1 MRIAEY
7 GIRAGNVI
15 PLSALRNPHLIFWF
29 TSARFRIIER
39 KMTYD
44 VAIIGG
50 GPAGSVAGAALSRNG
65 RRVVILEKEKFPRFR
80 VGESLLPASS
90 DTFERIG
97 VKEKLDRA
105 GFLIKHGGE
114 ISSACGTARGVYFFR
129 NALNLR
135 WKTSYQVDRSKF
147 DQVLLNHAQDC
158 GCDVRYEVSVDR
170 CTFERETATL
180 SCNQDTQIFHAK
192 YVIDC
197 SGRNALLANRLRL
210 KEPYPHLR
218 KFSVFAYFQGP
229 PLPPDPDASLTRM
242 IRADDCWYWV
252 IPMAEGKWSVGVVMD
267 HDHFRSLQLSPEQ
280 AFEECIRKQPQV
292 YDRLRE
298 AKRFTPVRATADFSY
313 RTKKMFGDR
322 WLVAGD
328 AAGFI
333 DPVFSSGV
341 HIAVY
346 SGEQAAVAVQ
356 TALQRPR
363 VRSLAFRR
371 YQRLVKERLATY
383 LKLSSG
389 WYTQEF
395 IEIFLQPRGR
405 IKLTPAISTVLGGN
419 PARRL
424 GIKLRLQ
431 LFYLLVYLQGRTG
444 KLVNKLSLRPD
455 QGESE
460 TPAEAPIEPTS
471 AVGQSTS

>member
-1 MRIAEY
+1 MI
-7 GIRAGNVI
+7 
-15 PLSALRNPHLIFWF
+15 
-29 TSARFRIIER
+29 
-39 KMTYD
+39 YD

-50 GPAGSVAGAALSRNG
+50 GPAGSVAGAALTRNG

-105 GFLIKHGGE
+105 GFLVKHGGE
-114 ISSACGTARGVYFFR
+114 ISSACGMARGVYLFR

-147 DQVLLNHAQDC
+147 DQVLLDHARHC
-158 GCDVRYEVSVDR
+158 GCDVRYQVSVDS
-170 CTFERETATL
+170 CAFESDAAIL
-180 SCNQDTQIFHAK
+180 SCNQDTQTFRAK
-192 YVIDC
+192 YLIDC
-197 SGRNALLANRLRL
+197 SGRNAVLANRLKL

-229 PLPPDPDASLTRM
+229 PLPPDPDTSLTRM

-267 HDHFRSLQLSPEQ
+267 HEYFRSLQLSPEQ
-280 AFEECIRKQPQV
+280 VFDECIGKQPQV
-292 YDRLRE
+292 CDRIRE

-346 SGEQAAVAVQ
+346 SGEQAAIAVQ
-356 TALQRPR
+356 KALQRPH
-363 VRSLAFRR
+363 VRNHVFRR
-371 YQRLVKERLATY
+371 YQHLVQERLATY

-405 IKLTPAISTVLGGN
+405 IKLAPAVSTVLGGN

-444 KLVNKLSLRPD
+444 KLVDKLSLRPG
-455 QGESE
+455 QGESG
-460 TPAEAPIEPTS
+460 TSAAAGMEPTPV
-471 AVGQSTS
+471 ARQSTR

>member
-1 MRIAEY
+1 
-7 GIRAGNVI
+7 
-15 PLSALRNPHLIFWF
+15 
-29 TSARFRIIER
+29 
-39 KMTYD
+39 MTHD

-50 GPAGSVAGAALSRNG
+50 GPAGSVAGAVLARNG

-114 ISSACGTARGVYFFR
+114 ISSACGARGVYLFR
-129 NALNLR
+129 NSLNPR

-147 DQVLLNHAQDC
+147 DQVLLDHAEDC
-158 GCDVRYEVSVDR
+158 GCEVRYEVSVDN
-170 CTFERETATL
+170 CAFEGEEAIL
-180 SCNQDTQIFHAK
+180 SGNEGIEILRAK
-192 YVIDC
+192 YLVDC
-197 SGRNALLANRLRL
+197 SGRNAVLANHLRL
-210 KEPYPHLR
+210 KEPYRHLR

-229 PLPPDPDASLTRM
+229 PIPPDPDASLTRM
-242 IRADDCWYWV
+242 IRADDCWYWL

-267 HDHFRSLQLSPEQ
+267 HERFRSLQLSAEQ

-292 YDRLRE
+292 YHRIRE

-313 RTKKMFGDR
+313 RTKRMFGDH
-322 WLVAGD
+322 WLMAGD

-341 HIAVY
+341 HIAIY
-346 SGEQAAVAVQ
+346 SGEQAAIAVQ
-356 TALQRPR
+356 AALEHPR
-363 VRSLAFRR
+363 ARRFAFRR
-371 YQRLVKERLATY
+371 YQNLVQERLATY

-405 IKLTPAISTVLGGN
+405 IKLVPALSTVLGGN
-419 PARRL
+419 PARKL

-444 KLVNKLSLRPD
+444 KLVNRLTLRP
-455 QGESE
+455 
-460 TPAEAPIEPTS
+460 EPTENESNQRTATS
-471 AVGQSTS
+471 AGRTSVVGGNSG

>member
-1 MRIAEY
+1 M
-7 GIRAGNVI
+7 
-15 PLSALRNPHLIFWF
+15 S
-29 TSARFRIIER
+29 
-39 KMTYD
+39 YD

-50 GPAGSVAGAALSRNG
+50 GPAGSVAGAALARCG

-90 DTFERIG
+90 DTFDRIG

-114 ISSACGTARGVYFFR
+114 ISSACGTARGTYFFR
-129 NALNLR
+129 NGLNVR

-147 DQVLLNHAQDC
+147 DQVLLDHARDC
-158 GCDVRYEVSVDR
+158 GCEVRYAVSVTSF
-170 CTFERETATL
+170 TFGTDVAVL
-180 SCNQDTQIFHAK
+180 SCDPGAETVQAR
-192 YVIDC
+192 YLIDC
-197 SGRNALLANRLRL
+197 SGRNAILANHLQL
-210 KEPYPHLR
+210 KEPYSHLR

-242 IRADDCWYWV
+242 IRAHDCWCWV

-267 HDHFRSLQLSPEQ
+267 HERFRSLQVSPED
-280 AFEECIRKQPQV
+280 AFEQCIRQQPEV
-292 YDRLRE
+292 YNRIGQ

-313 RTKKMFGDR
+313 RVRRMFGDR
-322 WLVAGD
+322 WLMAGD

-341 HIAVY
+341 YIATY
-346 SGEQAAVAVQ
+346 SGEQAAMAVQ
-356 TALQRPR
+356 AALERPR
-363 VRSLAFRR
+363 ARNRAFRR
-371 YQRLVKERLATY
+371 YQRLVEERFATY

-405 IKLTPAISTVLGGN
+405 IKLAPAISSVLGGN
-419 PARRL
+419 PVRKL

-444 KLVNKLSLRPD
+444 KLVNKLSLRPNAT
-455 QGESE
+455 EPE
-460 TPAEAPIEPTS
+460 LEKHATAPR
-471 AVGQSTS
+471 

>member
-1 MRIAEY
+1 
-7 GIRAGNVI
+7 
-15 PLSALRNPHLIFWF
+15 
-29 TSARFRIIER
+29 
-39 KMTYD
+39 MTYD

-50 GPAGSVAGAALSRNG
+50 GPAGSVAGATLARDG

-114 ISSACGTARGVYFFR
+114 ISSACGTASGVYLFR
-129 NALNLR
+129 NSLNPR

-147 DQVLLNHAQDC
+147 DQVLLDHAQEC
-158 GCDVRYEVSVDR
+158 GCEVRYEVSVDG
-170 CTFERETATL
+170 CVFEPEEVVLT
-180 SCNQDTQIFHAK
+180 CNQDHNETLRAN
-192 YVIDC
+192 YLIDC
-197 SGRNALLANRLRL
+197 SGRNAVLANHLQL

-229 PLPPDPDASLTRM
+229 PLPTDPNASLTRM

-252 IPMAEGKWSVGVVMD
+252 IPMAGGKWSVGVVMD
-267 HDHFRSLQLSPEQ
+267 HERFRSLHLSPEQ
-280 AFEECIRKQPQV
+280 AFEECVRKQPQV
-292 YDRLRE
+292 YDRIAE

-313 RTKKMFGDR
+313 RTRKMFGDR

-346 SGEQAAVAVQ
+346 SGEQAGVAVQ
-356 TALQRPR
+356 TAWKSPR
-363 VRSLAFRR
+363 ARLSAFRR
-371 YQRLVKERLATY
+371 YQRLVEERLATY

-405 IKLTPAISTVLGGN
+405 LKLAPAISTVLGGN
-419 PARRL
+419 PARSL
-424 GIKLRLQ
+424 GIKVRLQ

-444 KLVNKLSLRPD
+444 KLVNKLSLRS
-455 QGESE
+455 GTKSE
-460 TPAEAPIEPTS
+460 LKQPAATP
-471 AVGQSTS
+471 VGQTSIAEQGSV

>member
-1 MRIAEY
+1 
-7 GIRAGNVI
+7 
-15 PLSALRNPHLIFWF
+15 
-29 TSARFRIIER
+29 
-39 KMTYD
+39 MTYD

-50 GPAGSVAGAALSRNG
+50 GPAGSVAGAALARIG
-65 RRVVILEKEKFPRFR
+65 RRVVILEREKFPRFR

-90 DTFERIG
+90 DTFQRIG

-105 GFLIKHGGE
+105 GFLVKHGGE

-129 NALNLR
+129 NGLNPR
-135 WKTSYQVDRSKF
+135 WTTSYQVDRSKF
-147 DQVLLNHAQDC
+147 DQVLLDHAGDC
-158 GCDVRYEVSVDR
+158 GCEIRYEVGVDG
-170 CTFERETATL
+170 CTFDDEETTL
-180 SCNQDTQIFHAK
+180 SCNQGTETVRAK
-192 YVIDC
+192 YLIDC
-197 SGRNALLANRLRL
+197 SGRNTILANHLRL
-210 KEPYPHLR
+210 KEPYSHLR

-229 PLPPDPDASLTRM
+229 PLPPDPNASLTRM
-242 IRADDCWYWV
+242 IRADDCWCWV
-252 IPMAEGKWSVGVVMD
+252 IPMAGGKWSVGVVMD
-267 HDHFRSLQLSPEQ
+267 HERFRSLQLSPEQ
-280 AFEECIRKQPQV
+280 AFEECIRQQPEV
-292 YDRLRE
+292 YHRIRD

-313 RTKKMFGDR
+313 RVKRMFGDR
-322 WLVAGD
+322 WLLAGD

-346 SGEQAAVAVQ
+346 SGEQAASALQ
-356 TALQRPR
+356 TALERPR
-363 VRSLAFRR
+363 RRRPAFRR
-371 YQRLVKERLATY
+371 YQRLVQERFTTY

-405 IKLTPAISTVLGGN
+405 IKLAPAISSVLGGN
-419 PARRL
+419 PARKL

-455 QGESE
+455 LTESE
-460 TPAEAPIEPTS
+460 FNKPTVPIGRGS
-471 AVGQSTS
+471 V

>member
-1 MRIAEY
+1 
-7 GIRAGNVI
+7 
-15 PLSALRNPHLIFWF
+15 
-29 TSARFRIIER
+29 
-39 KMTYD
+39 MTYD

-50 GPAGSVAGAALSRNG
+50 GPAGSVAGAVLARNG

-114 ISSACGTARGVYFFR
+114 ISSGCGTARGVYLFR
-129 NALNLR
+129 NSLNPR

-147 DQVLLNHAQDC
+147 DQVLLDHAQDC
-158 GCDVRYEVSVDR
+158 GCEVRYEVSVDH
-170 CTFERETATL
+170 CALENQEAIL
-180 SCNQDTQIFHAK
+180 SCNQDALTFRSS
-192 YVIDC
+192 YLIDC
-197 SGRNALLANRLRL
+197 SGRNAILANHLQL

-267 HDHFRSLQLSPEQ
+267 HERFRCLQLSPEQ
-280 AFEECIRKQPQV
+280 AFEVCIRKQPQV
-292 YDRLRE
+292 YNRIRE

-313 RTKKMFGDR
+313 RTKRMVGDR
-322 WLVAGD
+322 WLMAGD

-346 SGEQAAVAVQ
+346 SGEQAAIAVQ
-356 TALQRPR
+356 AALERPR
-363 VRSLAFRR
+363 ARGFAFRR
-371 YQRLVKERLATY
+371 YQRVVRERLTTY

-405 IKLTPAISTVLGGN
+405 IKLAPAISTVLGGN
-419 PARRL
+419 SARKL

-444 KLVNKLSLRPD
+444 KLVDKLSLRSEKT
-455 QGESE
+455 ESDSDNP
-460 TPAEAPIEPTS
+460 TVASAGRSSAIAQPPI
-471 AVGQSTS
+471 ANLQ

>member
-1 MRIAEY
+1 MI
-7 GIRAGNVI
+7 
-15 PLSALRNPHLIFWF
+15 
-29 TSARFRIIER
+29 
-39 KMTYD
+39 YD

-114 ISSACGTARGVYFFR
+114 ISSACGMARGVYLFR

-147 DQVLLNHAQDC
+147 DQVLLDHARHC
-158 GCDVRYEVSVDR
+158 GCDVHYQVSVDS
-170 CTFERETATL
+170 CAFESDAAIL
-180 SCNQDTQIFHAK
+180 SCNQDTQTFRAK
-192 YVIDC
+192 YLIDC
-197 SGRNALLANRLRL
+197 SGRNAVLANRLKL

-229 PLPPDPDASLTRM
+229 PLPPDPDTSLTRM

-267 HDHFRSLQLSPEQ
+267 HEYFRSLQLSPEQ
-280 AFEECIRKQPQV
+280 AFDECIGKQPQV
-292 YDRLRE
+292 CDRIRE

-346 SGEQAAVAVQ
+346 SGEQAAIAVQ
-356 TALQRPR
+356 KVLQRPH
-363 VRSLAFRR
+363 VRNHVFRR
-371 YQRLVKERLATY
+371 YQHLVQERLATY

-405 IKLTPAISTVLGGN
+405 IKLAPAVSTVLGGN

-444 KLVNKLSLRPD
+444 KLVDKLSLRPG
-455 QGESE
+455 QGKSG
-460 TPAEAPIEPTS
+460 TPAAARMEPTPV
-471 AVGQSTS
+471 ARQSTR

>member
-1 MRIAEY
+1 MA
-7 GIRAGNVI
+7 
-15 PLSALRNPHLIFWF
+15 
-29 TSARFRIIER
+29 
-39 KMTYD
+39 YD

-50 GPAGSVAGAALSRNG
+50 GPAGSVAGAVLARSG

-114 ISSACGTARGVYFFR
+114 ISSACGTARGVYLFR
-129 NALNLR
+129 NSLNPR

-158 GCDVRYEVSVDR
+158 GCEVRHEVSVDG
-170 CTFERETATL
+170 CVFESEEAVLT
-180 SCNQDTQIFHAK
+180 CNQNTETLRTN
-192 YVIDC
+192 YLIDC
-197 SGRNALLANRLRL
+197 SGRNAVLANHLRL

-242 IRADDCWYWV
+242 IRANDCWYWV

-267 HDHFRSLQLSPEQ
+267 HERFRSLQLSPEQ
-280 AFEECIRKQPQV
+280 AFAECIRRQPQV
-292 YDRLRE
+292 YDLIGE
-298 AKRFTPVRATADFSY
+298 AKQFTPVRATADFSY
-313 RTKKMFGDR
+313 RTKKMFGNR

-341 HIAVY
+341 HIAVF
-346 SGEQAAVAVQ
+346 SGEQAAIAVQ
-356 TALQRPR
+356 TAWRSPR
-363 VRSLAFRR
+363 ARNFAFRR
-371 YQRLVKERLATY
+371 YQRLVQERLATY

-405 IKLTPAISTVLGGN
+405 FKLAPAVSTVLGGN
-419 PARRL
+419 RARSL

-444 KLVNKLSLRPD
+444 KLVNKLSLRPNATA
-455 QGESE
+455 GELSK
-460 TPAEAPIEPTS
+460 PAPVRHTS
-471 AVGQSTS
+471 IAGQSSG

>member
-1 MRIAEY
+1 
-7 GIRAGNVI
+7 
-15 PLSALRNPHLIFWF
+15 
-29 TSARFRIIER
+29 
-39 KMTYD
+39 MTYD

-50 GPAGSVAGAALSRNG
+50 GPAGSVAGAALTRNG
-65 RRVVILEKEKFPRFR
+65 RRVLILEKEKFPRFR

-105 GFLIKHGGE
+105 GFLIKYGGE
-114 ISSACGTARGVYFFR
+114 VSSACGTARSVYFFR
-129 NALNLR
+129 NGLNPR

-147 DQVLLNHAQDC
+147 DQVLLDHAQDC
-158 GCDVRYEVSVDR
+158 GCEVRYEVSVDG
-170 CTFERETATL
+170 CAFESETAIL
-180 SCNQDTQIFHAK
+180 SCNQDTETFRAK
-192 YVIDC
+192 YLIDC
-197 SGRNALLANRLRL
+197 SGRNAVLANHLRL

-242 IRADDCWYWV
+242 IRADDSWYWL
-252 IPMAEGKWSVGVVMD
+252 IPMAQGKWSVGVVMD
-267 HDHFRSLQLSPEQ
+267 HEHFRSLGLSPEQ
-280 AFEECIRKQPQV
+280 AFEECIQKQPQV
-292 YDRLRE
+292 YNRILE

-313 RTKKMFGDR
+313 RTKKMFGDC
-322 WLVAGD
+322 WLMAGD

-346 SGEQAAVAVQ
+346 SGEQAAIAVQ
-356 TALQRPR
+356 KALQRPR
-363 VRSLAFRR
+363 ARSLAFRR
-371 YQRLVKERLATY
+371 YQRLVQERLATY

-405 IKLTPAISTVLGGN
+405 IKLTPAIGTVLSGN
-419 PARRL
+419 SPRRL

-431 LFYLLVYLQGRTG
+431 LFYLLVYLQGLTG

-455 QGESE
+455 RGASE
-460 TPAEAPIEPTS
+460 MPAATTIERTS
-471 AVGQSTS
+471 MAGRSSG

>member
-1 MRIAEY
+1 
-7 GIRAGNVI
+7 
-15 PLSALRNPHLIFWF
+15 
-29 TSARFRIIER
+29 
-39 KMTYD
+39 MTYD

-50 GPAGSVAGAALSRNG
+50 GPAGSVAGAALARNG

-129 NALNLR
+129 NALNPR

-147 DQVLLNHAQDC
+147 DQVLLDHAQAC
-158 GCDVRYEVSVDR
+158 GCEVRYEVSVDN
-170 CTFERETATL
+170 CVFASEETILA
-180 SCNQDTQIFHAK
+180 CNQDSEILRAK
-192 YVIDC
+192 YLIDC
-197 SGRNALLANRLRL
+197 SGRNAVLANHLRL

-229 PLPPDPDASLTRM
+229 PLSPDPAASLTRM

-280 AFEECIRKQPQV
+280 AFEEFIRKQPQI
-292 YDRLRE
+292 YHRIGE

-341 HIAVY
+341 YIAVY
-346 SGEQAAVAVQ
+346 SGEQAATAVQ
-356 TALQRPR
+356 AAWRGS
-363 VRSLAFRR
+363 RSRDFAFRR
-371 YQRLVKERLATY
+371 YQRLVEERLATY

-405 IKLTPAISTVLGGN
+405 LKLAPAISTVLGGN
-419 PARRL
+419 PARSL

-455 QGESE
+455 AGGEFNQ
-460 TPAEAPIEPTS
+460 PATAP
-471 AVGQSTS
+471 VGQTSIARQSSGSKIGRIVTDDDASKIVVPLVNPPT

>member
-1 MRIAEY
+1 M
-7 GIRAGNVI
+7 
-15 PLSALRNPHLIFWF
+15 SF
-29 TSARFRIIER
+29 
-39 KMTYD
+39 D

-50 GPAGSVAGAALSRNG
+50 GPAGSVAGAALARCG

-90 DTFERIG
+90 DTFDRIG

-114 ISSACGTARGVYFFR
+114 ISSACGTARGTYFFR
-129 NALNLR
+129 NGLNVR

-147 DQVLLNHAQDC
+147 DQVLLDHAHDC
-158 GCDVRYEVSVDR
+158 GCEVRYAVSVTSF
-170 CTFERETATL
+170 TFGRDEAVL
-180 SCNQDTQIFHAK
+180 SCDRGAETVQAR
-192 YVIDC
+192 YLIDC
-197 SGRNALLANRLRL
+197 SGRNAILANHLQL
-210 KEPYPHLR
+210 KEPYSHLR

-242 IRADDCWYWV
+242 IRAHDCWCWV

-267 HDHFRSLQLSPEQ
+267 HERFRSLQASPED
-280 AFEECIRKQPQV
+280 AFEQCIRQQPEV
-292 YDRLRE
+292 YNRIGQ

-313 RTKKMFGDR
+313 RVRRMFGDR
-322 WLVAGD
+322 WLMAGD

-341 HIAVY
+341 YIATY
-346 SGEQAAVAVQ
+346 SGEQAAMAVQ
-356 TALQRPR
+356 TALERPR
-363 VRSLAFRR
+363 ARNRAFRR
-371 YQRLVKERLATY
+371 YQRLVEERFATY

-405 IKLTPAISTVLGGN
+405 IKLAPAISSVLGGN
-419 PARRL
+419 PVRKL

-444 KLVNKLSLRPD
+444 KLVNKLSLRPNATEP
-455 QGESE
+455 QLQKHA
-460 TPAEAPIEPTS
+460 TAPR
-471 AVGQSTS
+471 

>member
-1 MRIAEY
+1 M
-7 GIRAGNVI
+7 
-15 PLSALRNPHLIFWF
+15 S
-29 TSARFRIIER
+29 
-39 KMTYD
+39 YD

-50 GPAGSVAGAALSRNG
+50 GPAGSVAGAALARCG

-114 ISSACGTARGVYFFR
+114 ISSACGTARGTYFFR
-129 NALNLR
+129 NGLNVR

-147 DQVLLNHAQDC
+147 DQVLLDHAHDC
-158 GCDVRYEVSVDR
+158 GCEVRYAVSVTSF
-170 CTFERETATL
+170 TFNRDEIVL
-180 SCNQDTQIFHAK
+180 SCDRGAETVQAK
-192 YVIDC
+192 YLIDC
-197 SGRNALLANRLRL
+197 SGRNAILANHLQL
-210 KEPYPHLR
+210 KEPYAHLR

-242 IRADDCWYWV
+242 IRADDCWCWV

-267 HDHFRSLQLSPEQ
+267 HDRFRSLQLSPED
-280 AFEECIRKQPQV
+280 AFEQCVRKQPEV
-292 YDRLRE
+292 YNRIGQ

-313 RTKKMFGDR
+313 RVRRMFGER
-322 WLVAGD
+322 WLMAGD

-341 HIAVY
+341 YIATY
-346 SGEQAAVAVQ
+346 SGEQAAMAVQ
-356 TALQRPR
+356 TALERLR
-363 VRSLAFRR
+363 ARNRAFRR
-371 YQRLVKERLATY
+371 YQRLVEERFATY

-405 IKLTPAISTVLGGN
+405 IKLAPAISSVLGGN
-419 PARRL
+419 PVRKL

-444 KLVNKLSLRPD
+444 KLVNKLSLRPNAT
-455 QGESE
+455 EPE
-460 TPAEAPIEPTS
+460 LEKHATAPR
-471 AVGQSTS
+471 

>member
-1 MRIAEY
+1 
-7 GIRAGNVI
+7 
-15 PLSALRNPHLIFWF
+15 
-29 TSARFRIIER
+29 
-39 KMTYD
+39 MTYD

-50 GPAGSVAGAALSRNG
+50 GPAGSVAGATLARNDH
-65 RRVVILEKEKFPRFR
+65 RVVILEKEKFPRFR

-129 NALNLR
+129 NALNPR

-147 DQVLLNHAQDC
+147 DQVLLDHAHDC
-158 GCDVRYEVSVDR
+158 GCEVRYEVSVDH
-170 CTFERETATL
+170 CTFEQEAAVL
-180 SCNQDTQIFHAK
+180 SCNQGTEIARAK
-192 YVIDC
+192 YLIDC
-197 SGRNALLANRLRL
+197 SGRNTILANHLRL
-210 KEPYPHLR
+210 KEPYSHLR

-229 PLPPDPDASLTRM
+229 PLPPDPHSSLTRM
-242 IRADDCWYWV
+242 IRANDCWCWM

-267 HDHFRSLQLSPEQ
+267 HERFRSLQLSPEQ
-280 AFEECIRKQPQV
+280 ALEECIRQQPEV
-292 YDRLRE
+292 YNRIGE

-313 RTKKMFGDR
+313 RVRRMFGDR
-322 WLVAGD
+322 WLTAGD

-346 SGEQAAVAVQ
+346 SGEQAAVALLKALDRPQ
-356 TALQRPR
+356 TRAR
-363 VRSLAFRR
+363 AFRR
-371 YQRLVKERLATY
+371 YQRLVEEMFATY

-395 IEIFLQPRGR
+395 IEIFLQPGGR
-405 IKLTPAISTVLGGN
+405 IKLAPAISSVLGGN
-419 PARRL
+419 PVRKL

-431 LFYLLVYLQGRTG
+431 MFYLLVYLQGRTG
-444 KLVNKLSLRPD
+444 KVVNKLSLRPD
-455 QGESE
+455 
-460 TPAEAPIEPTS
+460 TAENELSKRTTAPIGQTS
-471 AVGQSTS
+471 VVGRSSG

>member
-1 MRIAEY
+1 M
-7 GIRAGNVI
+7 
-15 PLSALRNPHLIFWF
+15 S
-29 TSARFRIIER
+29 
-39 KMTYD
+39 YD

-50 GPAGSVAGAALSRNG
+50 GPAGSVAGAALARSG
-65 RRVVILEKEKFPRFR
+65 HRVTILEKEKFPRFR

-90 DTFERIG
+90 ETFHRIG
-97 VKEKLDRA
+97 VTEKLDRA
-105 GFLIKHGGE
+105 GFLVKHGGE

-129 NALNLR
+129 NGLNPR

-147 DQVLLNHAQDC
+147 DQVLLDHARDC
-158 GCDVRYEVSVDR
+158 GCEVRYEVSVDH
-170 CTFERETATL
+170 CTFESEEALL
-180 SCNQDTQIFHAK
+180 SCNQGAETVRAK
-192 YVIDC
+192 YLIDC
-197 SGRNALLANRLRL
+197 SGRNTILANHLRL
-210 KEPYPHLR
+210 KEPYSHLR

-242 IRADDCWYWV
+242 IRADDCWCWV

-267 HDHFRSLQLSPEQ
+267 HERFRALQLSPEQ
-280 AFEECIRKQPQV
+280 AFEDCIRQQPEV
-292 YDRLRE
+292 YNRLGQ
-298 AKRFTPVRATADFSY
+298 AKRFTPVRATTDFSY
-313 RTKKMFGDR
+313 RVRKMFGDR
-322 WLVAGD
+322 WLLAGD

-346 SGEQAAVAVQ
+346 SGEQAAIALQ
-356 TALQRPR
+356 TAMERPR
-363 VRSLAFRR
+363 HRNRVFRR
-371 YQRLVKERLATY
+371 YQRLVQERFATY

-405 IKLTPAISTVLGGN
+405 LKLAPTISYVLGGN
-419 PARRL
+419 PIRTL
-424 GIKLRLQ
+424 GMKLRLQ

-455 QGESE
+455 ATEAE
-460 TPAEAPIEPTS
+460 FRKRTMVKNAPAPNASVDLPIS
-471 AVGQSTS
+471 

>member
-1 MRIAEY
+1 M
-7 GIRAGNVI
+7 
-15 PLSALRNPHLIFWF
+15 S
-29 TSARFRIIER
+29 
-39 KMTYD
+39 YD

-50 GPAGSVAGAALSRNG
+50 GPAGSVAGATLALSG

-90 DTFERIG
+90 DTFDRIG

-105 GFLIKHGGE
+105 GFLVKHGGE
-114 ISSACGTARGVYFFR
+114 ISSACGTARGTYFFR
-129 NALNLR
+129 NGLNVR

-147 DQVLLNHAQDC
+147 DQVLLDHAHDC
-158 GCDVRYEVSVDR
+158 GCEVRYAVSLTSFTLNRDEIVLSCD
-170 CTFERETATL
+170 RETV
-180 SCNQDTQIFHAK
+180 QAK
-192 YVIDC
+192 YLIDC
-197 SGRNALLANRLRL
+197 SGRNAILANHLQL
-210 KEPYPHLR
+210 KEPYSHLR

-229 PLPPDPDASLTRM
+229 PLPPDPEASLTRM
-242 IRADDCWYWV
+242 IRADDCWCWV

-267 HDHFRSLQLSPEQ
+267 HDRFRSLQVSPED
-280 AFEECIRKQPQV
+280 AFEQCVQKQPEV
-292 YDRLRE
+292 YNRIGQ

-313 RTKKMFGDR
+313 RVRRMFGDR
-322 WLVAGD
+322 WLMAGD

-341 HIAVY
+341 YIATY
-346 SGEQAAVAVQ
+346 SGEQAAMALK
-356 TALQRPR
+356 TALERPR
-363 VRSLAFRR
+363 ARKRAFRR
-371 YQRLVKERLATY
+371 YQRLVEERFATY

-405 IKLTPAISTVLGGN
+405 IKLAPAISSVLGGN
-419 PARRL
+419 PVRKL

-444 KLVNKLSLRPD
+444 KLVNKLSLRPNAT
-455 QGESE
+455 E
-460 TPAEAPIEPTS
+460 AELEKHATVPR
-471 AVGQSTS
+471 